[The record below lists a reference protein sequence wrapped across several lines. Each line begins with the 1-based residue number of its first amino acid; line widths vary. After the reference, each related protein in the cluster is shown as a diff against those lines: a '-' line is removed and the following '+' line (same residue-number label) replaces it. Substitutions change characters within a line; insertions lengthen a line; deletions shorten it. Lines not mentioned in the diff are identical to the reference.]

1 MMFLAYSPA
10 LWVGIVFLFALMIG
24 SFLNVVIHRLPRML
38 ETQWH
43 DQCAELKGETP
54 PTRPKYNLLVP
65 ASACPACGHAIA
77 PRHNLPVVGW
87 LWLRGRC
94 HQCATPISARYPLVE
109 LLTAVLAA
117 TAAWRFGCG
126 WPALA
131 AIALICALVALAFI
145 DLDTSL
151 LPDNIT
157 QPLLWL
163 GLLVNL
169 DGLFVPLPD
178 ALVGAAA
185 GYLVLWVVYWLF
197 KLATGKE
204 GMGYGDFKLLAALGA
219 WLGWQQLPLIILASS
234 LVGAL
239 AGIGLILFTRH
250 DRRTPIPFGP
260 YLAGGGVFALL
271 AGPAI
276 LKLWLPSA

>member
-1 MMFLAYSPA
+1 MEFLAPSPDV
-10 LWVGIVFLFALMIG
+10 WVGLVFLFALMIG
-24 SFLNVVIHRLPRML
+24 SFLNVVIHRLPKML
-38 ETQWH
+38 EAQWH
-43 DQCAELKGETP
+43 DQCTELKGETP
-54 PTRPKYNLLVP
+54 PARPKYNLVVP
-65 ASACPACGHAIA
+65 ASACPSCGHAIA
-77 PRHNLPVVGW
+77 PRHNLPVVAW

-94 HQCATPISARYPLVE
+94 HHCAAPISARYPLVE

-117 TAAWRFGCG
+117 AAAWHFGFG

-163 GLLVNL
+163 GLLINL
-169 DGLFVPLPD
+169 DGLFAPLPD
-178 ALVGAAA
+178 ALIGATA
-185 GYLVLWVVYWLF
+185 GYLVLWVVYWVF

-250 DRRTPIPFGP
+250 DRRIPIPFGP